1 MVTTPY
7 ESATDAMN
15 KIDKVMTKVKHTA
28 FGKVKI
34 RKVKKSA
41 SDENTSNINEK
52 LLEEQRKGV

>member
-28 FGKVKI
+28 FRKVKI